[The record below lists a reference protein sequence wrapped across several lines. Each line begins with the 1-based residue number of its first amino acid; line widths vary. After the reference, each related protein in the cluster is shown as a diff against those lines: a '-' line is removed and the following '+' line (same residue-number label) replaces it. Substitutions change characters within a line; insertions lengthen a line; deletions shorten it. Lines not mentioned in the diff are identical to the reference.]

1 MRSLNVAALIRLS
14 GISAVIAVT
23 LCGWAGAATLSGA
36 LGSADAVV
44 LGSVS
49 GYTDSFTSVSF
60 TINVESVLK
69 GNVGSTA
76 IQVSHPWSYP
86 SKVLLAG
93 PPLSPTTIGLYLHG
107 IWFLRRTAT
116 AAWDLIPRGGFGG
129 DPSQLFWPTP
139 AALPATYAPAPG
151 ASLLDTLMLQ
161 AAAGLEAVGVM
172 PQDLQGIVETYP
184 PAPPSQAV
192 QAILARW
199 VALPTPGFRQMGV
212 ACMLETGAP
221 GAVAQ
226 LVQLGPSIGEPWAS
240 MIATALEQS
249 FRDTTPNSVTQLAQY
264 ASAGTTTAA
273 MRKAAIRALAAI
285 HTTEALPFLAT
296 LLNSSDPFEQ
306 GQGVFGLGSFANGC
320 PPQTPGNVVSMA
332 YLSLKNPSQFKTA
345 DTIANFALG
354 GNPAAGDP
362 VLAQRVLFW
371 QNWWAVNG
379 PSTQ

>member
-1 MRSLNVAALIRLS
+1 V
-14 GISAVIAVT
+14 
-23 LCGWAGAATLSGA
+23 
-36 LGSADAVV
+36 
-44 LGSVS
+44 
-49 GYTDSFTSVSF
+49 
-60 TINVESVLK
+60 
-69 GNVGSTA
+69 
-76 IQVSHPWSYP
+76 
-86 SKVLLAG
+86 LAG
-93 PPLSPTTIGLYLHG
+93 PISPSTFAVSLHG
-107 IWFLRRTAT
+107 IWFLKHTT
-116 AAWDLIPRGGFGG
+116 TSTWDLIPSSGIGG
-129 DPSQLFWPTP
+129 DASSLFWPTP
-139 AALPATYAPAPG
+139 AALPAAYAPAPG

-172 PQDLQGIVETYP
+172 PQDLRGIIETYP
-184 PAPPSQAV
+184 PVPPSPAV

-199 VALPTPGFRQMGV
+199 VTLPTPGFREVGV
-212 ACMLETGAP
+212 ACMLDTGAP

-240 MIATALEQS
+240 TITTALEQS
-249 FRDTTPNSVTQLAQY
+249 YRDSTPSSVTQLAQY

-285 HTTEALPFLAT
+285 HTKEALPFLAT

-306 GQGVFGLGSFANGC
+306 GQGVYGLGAFANGC
-320 PPQTPGNVVSMA
+320 TPQTPGNVVSMA
-332 YLSLKNPSQFKTA
+332 YLSLKNPSKFKTT

-362 VLAQRVLFW
+362 VLAQRLTFW